1 MMEGSETVKFRAHIG
16 GAHYVSVTSGYQCV
30 DMRKFY
36 QPFGSIDADIKP
48 TKKGVALRL
57 DEWTHLVGLIDVI
70 NTAHPSLA
78 TAMPCY
84 FEESHASPTSWLSC
98 CECHPFLNNLSQ
110 PTV

>member
-1 MMEGSETVKFRAHIG
+1 MMEGSETVKLRAHIG

-36 QPFGSIDADIKP
+36 QPFGSIDAYIRP

-57 DEWTHLVGLIDVI
+57 DEWPHLVGLIDVI
-70 NTAHPSLA
+70 NAAHPSLA

-98 CECHPFLNNLSQ
+98 GECHPFLNNISH
-110 PTV
+110 PTA